1 MTLLPAKLKRA
12 GYSTAI
18 VGKWHLGARSMR
30 NIPLHRG
37 FDYHFGFLGGG
48 EHHFTQ
54 QSYECENLV
63 DLWEGSQAGV
73 GPAYGQNGSYSCE
86 LYSRKITEHIEAHN
100 PSVPLFIYMAFHDVH
115 APLEC
120 PAAYFDPKTAG
131 TPRQN
136 VQGMVRC
143 VSLATGNIT
152 DAIKA
157 KGLWANSLFIWSA
170 DKCAFTHP
178 CVSRR
183 GLKC

>member
-1 MTLLPAKLKRA
+1 
-12 GYSTAI
+12 
-18 VGKWHLGARSMR
+18 
-30 NIPLHRG
+30 
-37 FDYHFGFLGGG
+37 
-48 EHHFTQ
+48 
-54 QSYECENLV
+54 
-63 DLWEGSQAGV
+63 
-73 GPAYGQNGSYSCE
+73 
-86 LYSRKITEHIEAHN
+86 
-100 PSVPLFIYMAFHDVH
+100 MAFHDVH

-170 DKCAFTHP
+170 DNGGPQFEAMNNYPLRTQSP
-178 CVSRR
+178 AVWRSAS
-183 GLKC
+183 G